1 MAITR
6 STPIQ
11 QADMQALA
19 VLANDALWPLVNPGG
34 SLVSGWPGHA
44 YSVFSDAPTNTV
56 LADPQPAYSF
66 AGSSSTW
73 LATLNRIRAD
83 YWTLIFTAGL
93 GADEILLSPD
103 NIVSGPWVV
112 GVNDEDT
119 FPKGGFP
126 PGNSS
131 LQIPA
136 PNYPLDF
143 LKHAGELI
151 GALNTSFTC
160 YKNVQFCYAENDAP
174 DGITAGV
181 GRQVNFGYG
190 SLTTTPSISY
200 TASLAGHWKCQVWW
214 AFTWTGGGV
223 APDAPPT
230 ASGFTVSATP
240 GAGITWST
248 AKLCPYM
255 NQVILGDPTYGPVNS
270 GVYALIATIEM
281 DIAAGSQAIDFNIT
295 AAPANYALSFGP
307 LITSRLIFSTSDSV
321 SPISAIHPTSP
332 CLIVSAP
339 DMPAGSDFV
348 INGNDSIAFW
358 NIDQPDVKG
367 VWIAKTLPVPG
378 MNVFLDVDMPPY
390 VGAGASDLYHG
401 KAIAVSQTLVS
412 FADFLDNPP
421 TGQPANGDPMWT
433 SSMRQQAEFYSG
445 EITET
450 IYVPGY
456 GDYTFDLGPKYNL
469 ISESVQP
476 QAAQWLLRRDTDFV
490 PFDFGFNNTSTGYYA
505 VQLAAA
511 DPSNTRL
518 SVNYFNSPVYS
529 TVKSVKI
536 RLVAKGS
543 TKVGWKDGQF
553 QYGDELA
560 TKLKIYVNP
569 NGSFPLTSYDFATTN
584 NEVTIDGTRTSDG
597 GMHYLAAL
605 KAAGG
610 INIAIQNLTDADVEY
625 DMIFEMDYATNL
637 QRQYFPP
644 WNECFSSVING
655 TPPGS
660 TSFYGFAS
668 LYPTFLG
675 LKPIPQNGYCI
686 FKVRATRMPV
696 QNSAGI
702 SITPSS
708 GAEINVILGQN
719 RLAPDNTL
727 SFAPFMDDIIS
738 PGAGDTGTGAGDT
751 DMGAGGSG
759 QPAMLTIPANSRD
772 SGDVDVFIPVL
783 GGNELV
789 WQCDDDVIVEA
800 WANWQPVFFATGY
813 GFTSY
818 YINMEISYDVDFN
831 PTAFQ
836 FCLAFTNFFDPNQN
850 NTPDW
855 YGTDVYG
862 DNAATHV
869 QFPPSI
875 EIYKD
880 LEACLSL
887 I

>member
-321 SPISAIHPTSP
+321 SPISAIHH
-332 CLIVSAP
+332 
-339 DMPAGSDFV
+339 M
-348 INGNDSIAFW
+348 
-358 NIDQPDVKG
+358 ID
-367 VWIAKTLPVPG
+367 
-378 MNVFLDVDMPPY
+378 
-390 VGAGASDLYHG
+390 
-401 KAIAVSQTLVS
+401 
-412 FADFLDNPP
+412 
-421 TGQPANGDPMWT
+421 
-433 SSMRQQAEFYSG
+433 R
-445 EITET
+445 
-450 IYVPGY
+450 
-456 GDYTFDLGPKYNL
+456 
-469 ISESVQP
+469 
-476 QAAQWLLRRDTDFV
+476 
-490 PFDFGFNNTSTGYYA
+490 
-505 VQLAAA
+505 
-511 DPSNTRL
+511 
-518 SVNYFNSPVYS
+518 
-529 TVKSVKI
+529 
-536 RLVAKGS
+536 
-543 TKVGWKDGQF
+543 
-553 QYGDELA
+553 
-560 TKLKIYVNP
+560 
-569 NGSFPLTSYDFATTN
+569 
-584 NEVTIDGTRTSDG
+584 
-597 GMHYLAAL
+597 
-605 KAAGG
+605 
-610 INIAIQNLTDADVEY
+610 
-625 DMIFEMDYATNL
+625 
-637 QRQYFPP
+637 
-644 WNECFSSVING
+644 
-655 TPPGS
+655 
-660 TSFYGFAS
+660 
-668 LYPTFLG
+668 
-675 LKPIPQNGYCI
+675 
-686 FKVRATRMPV
+686 
-696 QNSAGI
+696 AGI
-702 SITPSS
+702 
-708 GAEINVILGQN
+708 
-719 RLAPDNTL
+719 
-727 SFAPFMDDIIS
+727 
-738 PGAGDTGTGAGDT
+738 
-751 DMGAGGSG
+751 
-759 QPAMLTIPANSRD
+759 
-772 SGDVDVFIPVL
+772 
-783 GGNELV
+783 
-789 WQCDDDVIVEA
+789 
-800 WANWQPVFFATGY
+800 
-813 GFTSY
+813 
-818 YINMEISYDVDFN
+818 FN
-831 PTAFQ
+831 P
-836 FCLAFTNFFDPNQN
+836 
-850 NTPDW
+850 
-855 YGTDVYG
+855 
-862 DNAATHV
+862 
-869 QFPPSI
+869 
-875 EIYKD
+875 
-880 LEACLSL
+880 
-887 I
+887 